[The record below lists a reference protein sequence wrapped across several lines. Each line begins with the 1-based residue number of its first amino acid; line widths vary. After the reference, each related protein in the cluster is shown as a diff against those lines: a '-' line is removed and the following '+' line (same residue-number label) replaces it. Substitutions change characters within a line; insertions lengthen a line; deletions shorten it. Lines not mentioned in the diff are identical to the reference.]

1 MSEWCRGDGEGE
13 GEGEGERRLRG
24 REGRGPCGA
33 EETREQG
40 KGKGEEEEPERRV
53 VDKLSQEEKEWVKEG
68 RKAEEGKRER
78 PHRRQEGREG
88 TGDEGGVKGEGRGP
102 KVGEEGWV
110 GGVGFPADDV
120 NVGDGVF

>member
-1 MSEWCRGDGEGE
+1 MGEGGKESGGGEE
-13 GEGEGERRLRG
+13 GAAPSATG
-24 REGRGPCGA
+24 REG
-33 EETREQG
+33 
-40 KGKGEEEEPERRV
+40 
-53 VDKLSQEEKEWVKEG
+53 
-68 RKAEEGKRER
+68 
-78 PHRRQEGREG
+78 EG